1 MTGMLIYYGRRK
13 YMMGSKAALMGLFG
27 QRTFVRPHGSL
38 LKWIGNKYKMAEEI
52 ASYFPS
58 DTKTFFDVFLG
69 GGSIL
74 ATVAPERGVGSDSF
88 GPLMEIW
95 AALQSDPDAVKEWY
109 KERWLYA
116 MSGDKRER
124 YEEIKASYNAQ
135 ANGPD
140 FLFLTRA
147 CYGGVVRF
155 RKRDGYMSTPVG
167 IHRPIS
173 PSSFSARVDEWHA
186 RVQGTQ
192 FVCSDYKEVMER
204 AHSGDMVYC
213 DPPYAHSQSILYGA
227 QDFDLSDLLES
238 ISRCKNRGVRVALSI
253 DGFKKSGSHNC
264 HIPAPHGLFENEVL
278 VDAGKSMLRRFQMNG
293 RTLETEIVA
302 DRLMLTY

>member
-1 MTGMLIYYGRRK
+1 
-13 YMMGSKAALMGLFG
+13 
-27 QRTFVRPHGSL
+27 
-38 LKWIGNKYKMAEEI
+38 
-52 ASYFPS
+52 
-58 DTKTFFDVFLG
+58 
-69 GGSIL
+69 
-74 ATVAPERGVGSDSF
+74 
-88 GPLMEIW
+88 MEIW

-124 YEEIKASYNAQ
+124 YEQIKASCNAQ

-173 PSSFSARVDEWHA
+173 PSSFSERVDEWHA
-186 RVQGTQ
+186 RVQGTR
-192 FVCSDYKEVMER
+192 FICADYKEVMENAR
-204 AHSGDMVYC
+204 SGDMVYC
-213 DPPYAHSQSILYGA
+213 DPPYAHSQSILDGA
-227 QDFDLSDLLES
+227 QDFDLPDLLKS
-238 ISRCKNRGVRVALSI
+238 ISRCKSRGARVALSI

-264 HIPAPHGLFENEVL
+264 HIPAPHDLFENEVL

-293 RTLETEIVA
+293 RTLETEIVT